1 MKIEELRI
9 GNWVQVGQIL
19 TFVDKIDDANNSGVG
34 VVGNLLH
41 NDIEDVAPIPLTD
54 EWLENFGFIKTDD
67 SGYCELEFEGT
78 NTRLFITLDD
88 ELARRSF
95 GKCYYGFDHHVNAEI
110 QLNIQYVHQLQNLV
124 FALTGKDL
132 ILKSESW
139 D

>member
-9 GNWVQVGQIL
+9 GNWVCRAEKFTEKVDIGF
-19 TFVDKIDDANNSGVG
+19 FVNYDASD
-34 VVGNLLH
+34 LM
-41 NDIEDVAPIPLTD
+41 IAYYSSIPLTED
-54 EWLENFGFIKTDD
+54 WLENFGFIKTDD

-88 ELARRSF
+88 ELAKRSF